1 MTQAHLRSFA
11 IGIVALV
18 GIVGLSAVAAYSQK
32 AHAASTVVSGDL
44 IRGETFSA
52 VYYMGADGFRYV
64 FPNSQTYFT
73 WYNDFDDVKW
83 ITDTELGRIQIGGN
97 VTYKPGVKMV
107 KINTDPKVYVV
118 DDGGALLAIGSES
131 DAATL
136 YGSNWNTK
144 IDDIADAFFSNYT
157 VTGDTVSPSTWSAT
171 AATAGA
177 SSINSDKGLSAP
189 EDISITDSGF
199 SPLDVTISAG
209 ETVRFTNNGSERHA
223 ATGDNGRWGTGTL
236 QPGDSYTIEFGTE
249 GTFGFTDTYDTSNTG
264 AVFVE

>member
-32 AHAASTVVSGDL
+32 AHAASTVSSGDL

-73 WYNDFDDVKW
+73 WYSDFDDVEW
-83 ITDTELGRIQIGGN
+83 ISDEELGRIQIGGN
-97 VTYKPGVKMV
+97 VTYKPDVKMV
-107 KINTDPKVYVV
+107 KINTDPKVYYVGL
-118 DDGGALLAIGSES
+118 GGNLYAIGSES
-131 DAATL
+131 DAESL
-136 YGSNWNTK
+136 YGNDWNTK
-144 IDDIADAFFSNYT
+144 IDDVADAFFSNYT
-157 VTGDTVSPSTWSAT
+157 VTGETLDVDVAMPRTEIDT
-171 AATAGA
+171 GY
-177 SSINSDKGLSAP
+177 SINDDKDLSAP
-189 EDISITDSGF
+189 EEISITDDGF
-199 SPLDVTISAG
+199 SPLDVTVSAG
-209 ETVRFTNNGSERHA
+209 ETVRFTNNGSSRHA

-236 QPGDSYTIEFGTE
+236 QAGDSYVVEFETE
-249 GTFGFTDTYDTSNTG
+249 GTFAFTDSYDTSNTG